1 MLAHRP
7 MTGRASRSCWA
18 WRMGAS
24 STNAAAVVLRALSRG
39 RIRLD
44 ARAPEWDSRS
54 GLRTGIVRL
63 ARRRTAARGP
73 RFAICAAFALRGV
86 IVGGGMGVLLMLFAF
101 LLFVDAVVPLPG
113 GTWNEAH
120 DHFRRLQRQ
129 RRYRRR
135 RLAPE
140 PLEVLDDRA
149 GWVPL
154 AERHDLGVLEIPLE
168 SVCGTVEEIKAARF
182 DRDFRPDRSAAEHWD
197 AAMARADPRRGAA
210 ADLRLPRRRP
220 PLRARRAS
228 SRVRGARP
236 GRGDDRGGGRRAAA
250 APLTLRP
257 AWRSRSPARA
267 RRAAGRS
274 RRRP

>member
-1 MLAHRP
+1 
-7 MTGRASRSCWA
+7 
-18 WRMGAS
+18 
-24 STNAAAVVLRALSRG
+24 V
-39 RIRLD
+39 
-44 ARAPEWDSRS
+44 
-54 GLRTGIVRL
+54 RTELITL

-73 RFAICAAFALRGV
+73 RFAICAACALLGV
-86 IVGGGMGVLLMLFAF
+86 IVGGGVGVLLMLFGF

-154 AERHDLGVLEIPLE
+154 AERHELGVLEIPLE

-182 DRDFRPDRSAAEHWD
+182 DRDFRPDRSSAEHWTRLWLAQTHGAVLPPISVYRVD
-197 AAMARADPRRGAA
+197 GRHYVRDGHHRVSVARDLGAA
-210 ADLRLPRRRP
+210 TIEAEVVELQRRR
-220 PLRARRAS
+220 
-228 SRVRGARP
+228 
-236 GRGDDRGGGRRAAA
+236 
-250 APLTLRP
+250 
-257 AWRSRSPARA
+257 
-267 RRAAGRS
+267 
-274 RRRP
+274 